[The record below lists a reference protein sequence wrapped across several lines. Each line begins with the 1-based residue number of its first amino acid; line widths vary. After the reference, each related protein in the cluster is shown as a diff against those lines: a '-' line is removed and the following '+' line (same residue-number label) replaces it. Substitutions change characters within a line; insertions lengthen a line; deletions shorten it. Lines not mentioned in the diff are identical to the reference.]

1 MLEGIGENKVTGS
14 RMTTMRV
21 LWIIGWVSLASVV
34 WGQSGGIS
42 SSNPV
47 VVDIGGKKLTMADI
61 EQQRPMSLFQAR
73 NSFFQAQRKALDEFV
88 DSYLLEQQAKKEG
101 ITVDQLLER
110 HVNSTLPPAPSD
122 EALRV
127 YYEGLDTTE
136 PYETVREKI
145 LDVLQ
150 QRRMTKAKSAYMKS
164 LREAT
169 TVGLYLAPPRAYPV
183 LKDTPARGLTDAPVT
198 LVEYADYECP
208 YCQQGQPDLAR
219 VEAEYKGKLNFAY
232 KDVPLPM
239 HPHAQK
245 AAEAAHCAE
254 AQGKFWEYHDQLF
267 ASKQLEIPQ
276 LKEQARKLQLN
287 GEAFDKCLDSG
298 EKADMVKKQLE
309 EGQNLGLQGTPSFL
323 INGRFFSG
331 NLSYQE
337 LRSIVEEELT
347 ASHAKNGAGQ

>member
-1 MLEGIGENKVTGS
+1 M
-14 RMTTMRV
+14 MRA
-21 LWIIGWVSLASVV
+21 LRTIGWVSLASAV
-34 WGQSGGIS
+34 WAQSGGS
-42 SSNPV
+42 SSGGNPV
-47 VVDIGGKKLTMADI
+47 VVEIGGTKLTMAEV

-73 NSFFQAQRKALDEFV
+73 NAFFQAQRKALDEFV
-88 DSYLLEQQAKKEG
+88 DSYLLEQQARKEG
-101 ITVDQLLER
+101 VTVDQLLER
-110 HVNSTLPPAPSD
+110 HVTSSIAPPPSE

-127 YYEGLDTTE
+127 YYEGLDATE

-145 LDVLQ
+145 IDVLR
-150 QRRMTKAKSAYMKS
+150 QRRMTKAKSAYVKS

-169 TVGLYLAPPRAYPV
+169 TVGMYLAPPRAYPV
-183 LKDTPARGLTDAPVT
+183 LKDTPVRGVADAPVM
-198 LVEYADYECP
+198 VVVYSDYECP
-208 YCQQGQPDLAR
+208 YCQQGRPDLDR
-219 VEAEYKGKLNFAY
+219 VEAEYKGKVSFAY

-254 AQGKFWEYHDQLF
+254 AQSKFWEYHDQLF
-267 ASKQLEIPQ
+267 ASKQLEIAQ

-298 EKADMVKKQLE
+298 EKADLVKKQLE
-309 EGQNLGLQGTPSFL
+309 EGQSLGLQGTPSFL

-337 LRSIVEEELT
+337 LRGIIEEELT
-347 ASHAKNGAGQ
+347 VSRAKNGAGQ